1 MGRDGGIGGRL
12 KRGRLENIAGITVGL
27 SGIGVSR
34 VVVILRAV
42 EKGGEARGLKLAM
55 QRRRQ
60 PEAEQDER
68 YDAAEGQHAEN
79 EARNRERV
87 KGWGARSAEVSR
99 AQSCRTP
106 V

>member
-1 MGRDGGIGGRL
+1 MIVIR
-12 KRGRLENIAGITVGL
+12 
-27 SGIGVSR
+27 VSR
-34 VVVILRAV
+34 VVVIVRTDGN
-42 EKGGEARGLKLAM
+42 GGEARGLKLAM

-79 EARNRERV
+79 EARNPEPV
-87 KGWGARSAEVSR
+87 KGWGGLAYELSWT
-99 AQSCRTP
+99 QSCRTP

>member
-1 MGRDGGIGGRL
+1 
-12 KRGRLENIAGITVGL
+12 
-27 SGIGVSR
+27 
-34 VVVILRAV
+34 
-42 EKGGEARGLKLAM
+42 M

-79 EARNRERV
+79 EARNPEPV
-87 KGWGARSAEVSR
+87 KGWGGLAFELSWT
-99 AQSCRTP
+99 QSCRTP

>member
-1 MGRDGGIGGRL
+1 MGW
-12 KRGRLENIAGITVGL
+12 

-34 VVVILRAV
+34 VVVIFRAG

-68 YDAAEGQHAEN
+68 YDTTEGQHAEN

-87 KGWGARSAEVSR
+87 KGWGGRAAVPNWVQSSGTSA
-99 AQSCRTP
+99 
-106 V
+106 

>member
-1 MGRDGGIGGRL
+1 M
-12 KRGRLENIAGITVGL
+12 
-27 SGIGVSR
+27 SR
-34 VVVILRAV
+34 VVVIVRADGN
-42 EKGGEARGLKLAM
+42 GGEARGLKLAM

-79 EARNRERV
+79 EARNQERV
-87 KGWGARSAEVSR
+87 KGWGGLAYELSWT
-99 AQSCRTP
+99 QSCRTP

>member
-1 MGRDGGIGGRL
+1 MIR
-12 KRGRLENIAGITVGL
+12 
-27 SGIGVSR
+27 VSR
-34 VVVILRAV
+34 VVVIVRTDGN
-42 EKGGEARGLKLAM
+42 GGEARGLKLAM

-79 EARNRERV
+79 EARNPEPV
-87 KGWGARSAEVSR
+87 KGWGGLAYELSWT
-99 AQSCRTP
+99 QSCRTP

>member
-1 MGRDGGIGGRL
+1 M
-12 KRGRLENIAGITVGL
+12 
-27 SGIGVSR
+27 IGVSR
-34 VVVILRAV
+34 VVVILRAG

-99 AQSCRTP
+99 SHSYGTP